1 MTRPAP
7 DQVQKIACVG
17 GGYIGAGWAAA
28 FLAAGKDV
36 VMSDPGPDAEAKAR
50 VIIAQAWTY
59 LEELGLGE
67 GASQDRFSFAA
78 SVEEAVADADFV
90 QESAPDRE
98 DLKIAL
104 FAQMDAAARPD
115 TILASSS
122 SAFIPTNL
130 QSECKHPERVI
141 IGHPFAPSYLIPLVE
156 VVGGKKT
163 DPAAMDW
170 AFDFYEAVGKKSMKL
185 KNEIEAYVANRIQH
199 VVFEEAASLVADGIC
214 DYEDIDTAMAY
225 GPGLRW
231 AFAGPVSC
239 YHLGGGKGG
248 VRHMIDHFGW
258 KRDEKAKNDLIASVD
273 NMYGHLSMDELERW
287 RDENLMVMLKG
298 LKPAPGKG

>member
-7 DQVQKIACVG
+7 DQVQTIACVG

-36 VMSDPGPDAEAKAR
+36 VMSDPALDAEAKAR
-50 VIIAQAWTY
+50 VIIAQAWEH
-59 LEELGLGE
+59 LAELGLAD

-156 VVGGKKT
+156 IVGGKKT

-185 KNEIEAYVANRIQH
+185 KSEIEAYVANRIQH
-199 VVFEEAASLVADGIC
+199 VVFEEAAELVAQGIC
-214 DYEDIDTAMAY
+214 DYEDIDTAVAY

-258 KRDEKAKNDLIASVD
+258 KRDEKAKNDLIGAVD

-287 RDENLMVMLKG
+287 RDENLLVLLKG
-298 LKPAPGKG
+298 LKAAPGKG

>member
-7 DQVQKIACVG
+7 DKVNRIACVG

-50 VIIAQAWTY
+50 VVIDQAWQY
-59 LEELGLGE
+59 LEGLGLAS
-67 GASQDRFSFAA
+67 GASRDRFSFAA
-78 SVEEAVADADFV
+78 SVEEAVGDADFV

-115 TILASSS
+115 TVLASSS

-156 VVGGKKT
+156 IVGGKKT
-163 DPAAMDW
+163 DPAVMDW

-199 VVFEEAASLVADGIC
+199 VVFEEAASLVAEGIC
-214 DYEDIDTAMAY
+214 DYEDIDTAVAY

-231 AFAGPVSC
+231 AFAGPVTC

-258 KRDEKAKNDLIASVD
+258 KRDDKAKDDLIGAVD

-287 RDENLMVMLKG
+287 RDENLMVMLKNF
-298 LKPAPGKG
+298 KPVPGKG

>member
-104 FAQMDAAARPD
+104 FAQMDAAARPRH
-115 TILASSS
+115 
-122 SAFIPTNL
+122 
-130 QSECKHPERVI
+130 HPRQLFLGV
-141 IGHPFAPSYLIPLVE
+141 HSHQL
-156 VVGGKKT
+156 
-163 DPAAMDW
+163 
-170 AFDFYEAVGKKSMKL
+170 AVGM
-185 KNEIEAYVANRIQH
+185 Q
-199 VVFEEAASLVADGIC
+199 
-214 DYEDIDTAMAY
+214 T
-225 GPGLRW
+225 P
-231 AFAGPVSC
+231 
-239 YHLGGGKGG
+239 
-248 VRHMIDHFGW
+248 
-258 KRDEKAKNDLIASVD
+258 
-273 NMYGHLSMDELERW
+273 
-287 RDENLMVMLKG
+287 
-298 LKPAPGKG
+298 

>member
-1 MTRPAP
+1 MARPAP
-7 DQVQKIACVG
+7 DKVQKIACVG

-50 VIIAQAWTY
+50 VIIDQAWGY
-59 LEELGLGE
+59 LEGLGLAE
-67 GASQDRFSFAA
+67 GASPDRFSFAA
-78 SVEEAVADADFV
+78 SVEEAVGDAEFV

-98 DLKIAL
+98 DLKIKL
-104 FAQMDAAARPD
+104 FAQMDAAAPAD
-115 TILASSS
+115 TVLSSSS

-163 DPAAMDW
+163 DPAVMDW
-170 AFDFYEAVGKKSMKL
+170 AFDFYEAVGKKAMKL

-199 VVFEEAASLVADGIC
+199 VVFQEAASLVQQGIC
-214 DYEDIDTAMAY
+214 DYKDIDTAVAF

-231 AFAGPVSC
+231 AFAGPVTC

-258 KRDEKAKNDLIASVD
+258 TGAEEDKQRLIGEVD
-273 NMYGHLSMDELERW
+273 AMYGHLSMDELERW

-298 LKPAPGKG
+298 LKSAPTKG